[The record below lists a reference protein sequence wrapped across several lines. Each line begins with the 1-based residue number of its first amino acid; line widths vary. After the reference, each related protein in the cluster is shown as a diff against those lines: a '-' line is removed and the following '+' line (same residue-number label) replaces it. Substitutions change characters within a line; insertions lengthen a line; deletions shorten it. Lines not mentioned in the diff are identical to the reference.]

1 MIPAQMETREEA
13 EQVNLSLFEF
23 LLRSRGIYRSHVPAK
38 NKASWSSSGGLVSLM
53 PQRRDK
59 PMELQME
66 QQMGQQMEQQ
76 MEEPMEELTQQP
88 MEEPLQ
94 SSDGCST
101 TTRSHCGRR

>member
-38 NKASWSSSGGLVSLM
+38 NKASWSSSGGLASLM

-59 PMELQME
+59 PMELLMG
-66 QQMGQQMEQQ
+66 QQMGQQME
-76 MEEPMEELTQQP
+76 EPVEELTQQP
-88 MEEPLQ
+88 TEEPQQ
-94 SSDGCST
+94 SLDGCST